1 MYIVVVGA
9 GKVGYYLTKTLVSE
23 GYEVLLVER
32 NAEKVER
39 ISERFGAVV
48 MLGDGAEAAT
58 LQRAG
63 AARADVVIAVTGED
77 EDNLVICQ
85 VSKKMFGV
93 AHVIARVNNPKNE
106 ELFKRLGIDT
116 TVSVTNI
123 ILSYIEQSLP
133 DRPLTHL
140 LTLSHA
146 DLAIVEASVD
156 NRSPYAGRPLGEV
169 RLPPDVAVS
178 AIIRGSDLLIPGP
191 DTRLQPG
198 DDVIAL
204 THRSSED
211 ELRAALSP

>member
-1 MYIVVVGA
+1 MYIVVVGG

-39 ISERFGAVV
+39 FAERFGAVV

-58 LQRAG
+58 LRRAG
-63 AARADVVIAVTGED
+63 AARADVVIAATGED

-85 VSKKMFGV
+85 VAKKMFEV

-140 LTLSHA
+140 LTLSHS
-146 DLAIVEASVD
+146 DLTIVEASVETG
-156 NRSPYAGRPLGEV
+156 SPLAGKVLGEV
-169 RLPPDVAVS
+169 SLPSDVAVS
-178 AIIRGSDLLIPGP
+178 AIIRGRDLLIPGP
-191 DTRLQPG
+191 DTQLHPG
-198 DDVIAL
+198 DEVIAL

-211 ELRAALSP
+211 EFRAALSR

>member
-1 MYIVVVGA
+1 MYIVIVGG
-9 GKVGYYLTKTLVSE
+9 GKVGYYLTKTLVNE
-23 GYEVLLVER
+23 GYEVLLIER
-32 NAEKVER
+32 NPRKVETFA
-39 ISERFGAVV
+39 ERFGAVV

-63 AARADVVIAVTGED
+63 ASRADVVIAVTGED

-85 VSKKMFGV
+85 VAKRLFEVG
-93 AHVIARVNNPKNE
+93 HVIARVNNPKNE
-106 ELFKRLGIDT
+106 EIFKRLGIDT

-140 LTLSHA
+140 LTLSHS
-146 DLAIVEASVD
+146 DLAIVEASVTAG
-156 NRSPYAGRPLGEV
+156 SPYAGRALSEV
-169 RLPPDVAVS
+169 RLPSDVAVS
-178 AIIRGSDLLIPGP
+178 AIIRDEELLIPGP

-204 THRSSED
+204 THRTSED
-211 ELRAALSP
+211 ELREALSR